1 MLRIAISLDLIG
13 GYGREVLRGLMQYG
27 NLVGN
32 WEFLMPEMYS
42 RERGPSI
49 WDREADGVVAMVHD
63 EETIQAVKKWGGPV
77 VNVAHTLEVKRLS
90 ELGLASVLPDD
101 AMVGRMAF
109 DYFRDRGFRSFGFC
123 GHPTV
128 AWSRVREEAFVGAVG
143 EAGFPVSVVRGADA
157 VPHGWV
163 KTLGK
168 TVGLLAANDRYA
180 WHAIDACRAGGIRV
194 PEDLAVLGV
203 DNDVLLDD
211 LVRPSL
217 SSIKPAAFQVGIEA
231 GRLLTALMDGGT
243 APARAMV
250 IPPEGFV
257 TRNSTDVLTLEDEAV
272 VSAVRFIRLNAD
284 KPISV
289 EDVQRD
295 VMISRRNLERRFK
308 LVLGRSLLQEI
319 RRVRIERACDLLRD
333 TDFDMQLIAERCG
346 FQSQIRFSTV
356 FGQVRGVSPS
366 GYRKKHRATR

>member
-1 MLRIAISLDLIG
+1 
-13 GYGREVLRGLMQYG
+13 
-27 NLVGN
+27 
-32 WEFLMPEMYS
+32 
-42 RERGPSI
+42 
-49 WDREADGVVAMVHD
+49 
-63 EETIQAVKKWGGPV
+63 
-77 VNVAHTLEVKRLS
+77 
-90 ELGLASVLPDD
+90 
-101 AMVGRMAF
+101 
-109 DYFRDRGFRSFGFC
+109 
-123 GHPTV
+123 
-128 AWSRVREEAFVGAVG
+128 VREEAFVGAVG
-143 EAGFPVSVVRGADA
+143 EAGFPVSVVGGAVA
-157 VPHGWV
+157 VPHGRGE
-163 KTLGK
+163 TLGR